1 MTGFRSQRERERE
14 REKEP
19 QPCLGPSRQVDALGE
34 SSLAPPKPGTFISIL
49 SLWSPEEHGWE
60 ITIFLCFVGL
70 NAPIPVLKTQVQI
83 LLFNL
88 GARVLGVG
96 PTFPGLSYLPHRAA
110 TIQGLARLQIVLRV
124 KENFLAHVQVWI
136 QLQAQL
142 DHGFR

>member
-1 MTGFRSQRERERE
+1 MMTGFRSQRERERE

-96 PTFPGLSYLPHRAA
+96 PTCPTSVTCP
-110 TIQGLARLQIVLRV
+110 TEPLQV
-124 KENFLAHVQVWI
+124 KA
-136 QLQAQL
+136 
-142 DHGFR
+142 